1 MQVGRRRS
9 PLADAGVV
17 VGLRRALGPAVTLR
31 ADANR
36 KWSLQQ
42 AVAFGTAAASAHLQV
57 SCISVKWTV
66 SYIPITCLSL
76 VT

>member
-1 MQVGRRRS
+1 MQVGRRSR
-9 PLADAGVV
+9 PEADAAVI
-17 VGLRRALGPAVTLR
+17 VGLRQALGPAVTLR

-57 SCISVKWTV
+57 SCNSGQMDGLMH
-66 SYIPITCLSL
+66 S
-76 VT
+76 

>member
-9 PLADAGVV
+9 PLADAGVL
-17 VGLRRALGPAVTLR
+17 VGLRQALGPAVTLR

-42 AVAFGTAAASAHLQV
+42 AVAFGKAAASAHLQV
-57 SCISVKWTV
+57 SCIFFKWTA
-66 SYIPITCLSL
+66 SYIPVTCLSL